1 MEWIMNWWWATV
13 LGPIILTIAFIIA
26 LTSKRPLS
34 ADEKRMQ
41 EASVDRLYNARPGDS
56 ARAEAGKPQRK
67 RLGASGNLKVLGVV
81 ALVIVAI
88 LIIHPL
94 IEQALGI

>member
-13 LGPIILTIAFIIA
+13 IGPIVLAVALIVA
-26 LTSKRPLS
+26 LTSKQQLS
-34 ADEKRMQ
+34 TGEKSKQ
-41 EASVDRLYNARPGDS
+41 AAAVDRLYNARSGDS
-56 ARAEAGKPQRK
+56 ARAEEGKPKRE

-81 ALVIVAI
+81 ALVIIAI

-94 IEQALGI
+94 IEQALGT